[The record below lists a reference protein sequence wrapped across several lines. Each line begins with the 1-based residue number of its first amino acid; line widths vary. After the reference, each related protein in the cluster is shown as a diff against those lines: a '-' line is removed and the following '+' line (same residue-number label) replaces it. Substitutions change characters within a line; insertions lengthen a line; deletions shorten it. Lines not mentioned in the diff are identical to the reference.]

1 MEAKDTSCVSIESF
15 IRDYNDA
22 LYRYLRKITGSGED
36 AEDILQESLIKIA
49 ESLSSL
55 NDPLKIKTWAFRIAT
70 NTAMDFFRKS
80 KRANYVE
87 FDEKLYEPD
96 IMENDIED
104 KIIVDEM
111 NECIRGEMS
120 RIAPNYNTVL
130 ILYFFEHMSIAEIAS
145 ICDISAAT
153 VKIRLHRGKKLLNK
167 ILAEGCNFYYDK
179 NSNIRC
185 SSKNPEK

>member
-1 MEAKDTSCVSIESF
+1 MEIKDTSVISIESF
-15 IRDYNDA
+15 IKDYNDA

-55 NDPLKIKTWAFRIAT
+55 NDPLRIKTWAFRIVT
-70 NTAMDFFRKS
+70 NTAMDFFRKN
-80 KRANYVE
+80 KKVNYVE
-87 FDEKLYEPD
+87 FDEKLYDPEIKED
-96 IMENDIED
+96 DIED

-120 RIAPNYNTVL
+120 RIAPNYNNVL
-130 ILYFFEHMSIAEIAS
+130 ILYYFEHMNISEIAS
-145 ICDISAAT
+145 ICDISLAT

-167 ILAEGCNFYYDK
+167 ILSEGCNFYYDK
-179 NSNIRC
+179 NSNI
-185 SSKNPEK
+185 